1 MSVKGI
7 NTVLI
12 ANRGEIALRV
22 IESCRRMGLRS
33 VAVYSTADR
42 DMPHVR
48 AADFAVEIGP
58 PEAAASYLNIDRLV
72 EACRE
77 AKADAI
83 HPGYGFLSEN
93 ADFAR
98 RLADEGIRFIGPS
111 PDTILQMGD
120 KISARKIME
129 GKGVPVVPG
138 YHGDE
143 QSDTILTKEAER
155 IGYPVM
161 IKASAGGGGRGM
173 RLVHRAEDFVE
184 ALNSARREAMNAFAD
199 DRIFIEKFVAS
210 PRHIEIQVFGDSHGN
225 VVHLFERECS
235 VQRRHQ
241 KIVEESPSPAISSE
255 TREAMAQAAID
266 AARAV
271 DYLGAGTVEFIY
283 SDEDR
288 SFYFLEMNT
297 RLQVEHPVTEMVTGR
312 DLVAEQI
319 RVAAGEPMSFAQ
331 SDLQQKGH
339 AIEVR
344 LYAEDPAKNFM
355 PATGKV
361 YRYIPPAGEGIRVD
375 SGIDSGAEI
384 SIYYDPMVAKIIAYQ
399 PETESGVS
407 AADLRLAAIHR
418 LDAALAETV
427 FFGPENNL
435 DFLREILAH
444 PEFQAGSFTTGF
456 IDKNFEGWRGPA
468 ISPAAS
474 ETARLSVGLLHYQGA
489 ANYADA
495 TNREN
500 LAAAAGAERAPA
512 GVSTVGGDLAPWYDL
527 QGFRIWEQT

>member
-1 MSVKGI
+1 MNVEGI

-22 IESCRRMGLRS
+22 IESCRRLKLRS

-42 DMPHVR
+42 DMPYVR
-48 AADFAVEIGP
+48 AADFAVEIGA
-58 PEAAASYLNIDRLV
+58 PEAAESYLNVDRLV
-72 EACRE
+72 QACRD
-77 AKADAI
+77 AKADAV

-93 ADFAR
+93 AGFAR

-120 KISARKIME
+120 KISARKVME

-173 RLVHRAEDFVE
+173 RLVHKAADFVE
-184 ALNSARREAMNAFAD
+184 SLTSARREAMNAFSD
-199 DRIFIEKFVAS
+199 DRIFIEKFVAQ

-235 VQRRHQ
+235 IQRRHQ
-241 KIVEESPSPAISSE
+241 KIIEESPSPAISAG
-255 TREAMAQAAID
+255 TREAMARAAID

-271 DYLGAGTVEFIY
+271 NYLGAGTVEFIY
-283 SDEDR
+283 SDVDQ

-319 RVAAGEPMSFAQ
+319 RVAAGQPLSFTQA
-331 SDLQQKGH
+331 DLKQTGF
-339 AIEVR
+339 AIEAR
-344 LYAEDPAKNFM
+344 LYAEDPANNFM
-355 PATGKV
+355 PATGPV
-361 YRYIPPAGEGIRVD
+361 YRYIPPAGEGVRVD
-375 SGIDSGAEI
+375 SGIASGTEI
-384 SIYYDPMVAKIIAYQ
+384 SIYYDPMVAKIIASD
-399 PETESGVS
+399 PDDRLS
-407 AADLRLAAIHR
+407 AIRK
-418 LDAALAETV
+418 LDQALAETV

-435 DFLREILAH
+435 DFLREVLGHAD
-444 PEFQAGSFTTGF
+444 FQAGRFTTGF
-456 IDKNFEGWRGPA
+456 IDQHLPGWRGPA
-468 ISPAAS
+468 VSPTER
-474 ETARLSVGLLHYQGA
+474 ETARLGAGLLHYHGA
-489 ANYADA
+489 ANYGDA
-495 TNREN
+495 ANQE
-500 LAAAAGAERAPA
+500 AGVDEAGRATAA
-512 GVSTVGGDLAPWYDL
+512 GVSAQGGDLAPWYDL
-527 QGFRIWEQT
+527 QGFRLWENT

>member
-1 MSVKGI
+1 MSEIEGI

-22 IESCRRMGLRS
+22 IESCRRLNLRS

-48 AADFAVEIGP
+48 AADFAVEIGA
-58 PEAAASYLNIDRLV
+58 PEAAASYLNVDRLV
-72 EACRE
+72 QACRE
-77 AKADAI
+77 ANADAV

-93 ADFAR
+93 AAFAR

-120 KISARKIME
+120 KISARKVME

-173 RLVHRAEDFVE
+173 RLVHKAEDFVE
-184 ALNSARREAMNAFAD
+184 ALTSARREALNAFSD
-199 DRIFIEKFVAS
+199 DRVFIEKFVTA

-235 VQRRHQ
+235 IQRRHQ
-241 KIVEESPSPAISSE
+241 KIIEESPSPAITPE
-255 TREAMAQAAID
+255 IRQAMAQAAID
-266 AARAV
+266 AAQAV
-271 DYLGAGTVEFIY
+271 NYLGAGTVEFIY
-283 SDEDR
+283 SDADQ

-297 RLQVEHPVTEMVTGR
+297 RLQVEHPVTEMVTGK

-319 RVAAGEPMSFAQ
+319 RVAAGQPLSFRQEDLRQ
-331 SDLQQKGH
+331 SGH

-355 PATGKV
+355 PATGPV
-361 YRYIPPAGEGIRVD
+361 YRYIPPVGEGVRVD

-384 SIYYDPMVAKIIAYQ
+384 SIYYDPMVAKIIAYD
-399 PETESGVS
+399 ESG
-407 AADLRLAAIHR
+407 DRRAAIQK
-418 LDAALAETV
+418 LDRALADTV

-444 PEFQAGSFTTGF
+444 REFQGGKFTTGF
-456 IDKNFEGWRGPA
+456 IEQHFAGWRGPTV
-468 ISPAAS
+468 SPADR
-474 ETARLSVGLLHYQGA
+474 ETARLSVGLLHYNGA
-489 ANYADA
+489 ANFGDPANQEAVGADQA
-495 TNREN
+495 REP
-500 LAAAAGAERAPA
+500 AAAGVANQ
-512 GVSTVGGDLAPWYDL
+512 GGDLAPWYDL
-527 QGFRIWEQT
+527 QGFRLWENT

>member
-1 MSVKGI
+1 MSVEGI

-22 IESCRRMGLRS
+22 IESCRRLNLRS

-42 DMPHVR
+42 DMPYVR

-58 PEAAASYLNIDRLV
+58 PEASASYLNVDRLIQ
-72 EACRE
+72 ACRD
-77 AKADAI
+77 ANADAV

-93 ADFAR
+93 ANFAR

-143 QSDTILTKEAER
+143 QSDTILTKEANR

-173 RLVHRAEDFVE
+173 RLVHRESDFVE
-184 ALNSARREAMNAFAD
+184 ALTSARREAMNAFAD
-199 DRIFIEKFVAS
+199 DRIFVEKFVAS

-235 VQRRHQ
+235 IQRRHQ
-241 KIVEESPSPAISSE
+241 KIIEESPSPAIDAE
-255 TREAMAQAAID
+255 TRAAMAKAAIE
-266 AARAV
+266 AASAV
-271 DYLGAGTVEFIY
+271 NYLGAGTVEFIY
-283 SDEDR
+283 SDLDR

-297 RLQVEHPVTEMVTGR
+297 RLQVEHPVTELVTGR

-319 RVAAGEPMSFAQ
+319 RVAAGQPLSFSQ
-331 SDLQQKGH
+331 SDLKQTGH

-344 LYAEDPAKNFM
+344 LYAEDPAKNFI
-355 PATGKV
+355 PATGPV
-361 YRYIPPAGEGIRVD
+361 YRFIPPVGDGVRVD

-384 SIYYDPMVAKIIAYQ
+384 SIYYDPMVAKIIAYV
-399 PETESGVS
+399 PES
-407 AADLRLAAIHR
+407 DRLGAIEK
-418 LDAALAETV
+418 LDQALADTV

-435 DFLREILAH
+435 EFLREILAH
-444 PEFQAGSFTTGF
+444 PEFRSGRFTTGF
-456 IDKNFEGWRGPA
+456 IEKHFAGWRGPA
-468 ISPAAS
+468 ISPADR
-474 ETARLSVGLLHYQGA
+474 ETARLSAGLLHYHGA
-489 ANYADA
+489 ANYGDSAVTDQS
-495 TNREN
+495 TEESTRVPV
-500 LAAAAGAERAPA
+500 GA
-512 GVSTVGGDLAPWYDL
+512 GVSGQGGDLAPWYDL
-527 QGFRIWEQT
+527 QGFRIWENT